1 MCQALVGPRATCPR
15 ASGTPALPEGQG
27 LTARGTRARIGG
39 VIRILRIAA
48 LAAAFLLTAGLL
60 MGQDKRP
67 PEPET
72 EEPEHR
78 HNPQPA
84 WKSVEIG
91 DYYVIK
97 KAYRAAL
104 SRYQEAMQVDPYYPQ
119 TYLGMGRVY
128 DGLGLRQK
136 ALENYNKYLDL
147 LPSAKDA
154 EEAHEVHK
162 AVARLERKLKA
173 APAPTRNHSSV
184 VSTPSSD

>member
-1 MCQALVGPRATCPR
+1 VSRIILFTFLSALLLVK
-15 ASGTPALPEGQG
+15 PA
-27 LTARGTRARIGG
+27 
-39 VIRILRIAA
+39 ILA
-48 LAAAFLLTAGLL
+48 
-60 MGQDKRP
+60 GQDKLPPPP
-67 PEPET
+67 PEE

-78 HNPQPA
+78 HKLQPA

-104 SRYQEAMQVDPYYPQ
+104 SRYQDAVQVDPYYPR

-128 DGLGLRQK
+128 DRLGLRQK
-136 ALENYNKYLDL
+136 ALENYKKYLDL

-162 AVARLERKLKA
+162 AIARLERQLKTT
-173 APAPTRNHSSV
+173 PAPPGI
-184 VSTPSSD
+184 TPQ